1 MTSAT
6 RPRTGRT
13 HVPRTPRNRTRTR
26 RPRLRRTVVGVLTA
40 VAAALAPALLA
51 PATAHAAGES
61 VQVYLTTTSDSG
73 GRDVAKGLQQQAPV
87 SFAAG
92 TGGPGQ
98 NVTVDEGT
106 TYQEFTGGGA
116 SFTDTA
122 AWLMNSSGALS
133 ATTRDS
139 VMRKLFDPVDGIG
152 LGFLRNPMGA
162 SDLAR
167 YSYTYDDMPAGQ
179 NDPALAHFSIA
190 HDLADIVPLTAQARR
205 LNPDVKVM
213 GTPWS
218 PPPWMKDN
226 DSYSLGWVESQYYA
240 AYAQYFVKYLQAYQA
255 QGVPVDY
262 VTVQNEPTCC
272 SGYPSAQWNGS
283 GLAYFTKNDLLPA
296 LHAAGLSTKVLA
308 LDWNWDTY
316 DGYGAPVVGDAAIR
330 DDPNFGG
337 IAWHGYGGDVSEQ
350 TAVHN
355 QYPDV
360 PAFDT
365 EHSGGTWIGNQQKE
379 DMENLIDYTRNWGQ
393 SWVKWSLAVDQGM
406 GPHNGGC
413 GTCTGLVTVHNGDSR
428 SGQVDYT
435 IEYYTMGHLTKFVRP
450 GATRIASTANSTVRN
465 VAWRN
470 PDGSKALIAY
480 NESSSAQTLRVDWGD
495 ENFSYALPGGAS
507 ATFTWSGTPGSG
519 GGTGGHTGAI
529 TGYGGKCVDVAGAD
543 SANGTAVQLYDCN
556 GTDAQKWTAAGDTLQ
571 ALGKC
576 MDVTSAGTANGT
588 KVQLYDCNGTGSQVW
603 TRGPGGALVNPQSGR
618 CLDAT
623 GPSSANGT
631 RLQIWDCTGA
641 ANQQW
646 SAPAA

>member
-1 MTSAT
+1 MSAAT
-6 RPRTGRT
+6 RPHTGRSSGS
-13 HVPRTPRNRTRTR
+13 
-26 RPRLRRTVVGVLTA
+26 RLRRVIVGTLTA
-40 VAAALAPALLA
+40 AAAAITPMLAV

-61 VQVYLTTTSDSG
+61 VQVYLTTTNDSG
-73 GRDVAKGLQQQAPV
+73 GRNVVKGLEQQAPL
-87 SFAAG
+87 SFGSG
-92 TGGPGQ
+92 TGGSGQ

-106 TYQEFTGGGA
+106 TYQQFTGGGA

-133 ATTRDS
+133 ASTRNT
-139 VMRKLFDPVDGIG
+139 VMQKLFDPVNGIG
-152 LGFLRNPMGA
+152 IGFLRNPMGA

-167 YSYTYDDMPAGQ
+167 GNYTYDDMPAGQ
-179 NDPALAHFSIA
+179 TDASLAHFSIA
-190 HDLADIVPLTAQARR
+190 HDLADVVPLTKQARQ
-205 LNPDVKVM
+205 LNPNVKVM
-213 GTPWS
+213 GTPWT

-226 DSYSLGWVESQYYA
+226 GAYSQGWLQSQYYA

-262 VTVQNEPTCC
+262 ITVQNEPTCC
-272 SGYPSAQWNGS
+272 SGYPSAQWNGT
-283 GLAYFTKNDLLPA
+283 GLAYFTKTNLLPA
-296 LHAAGLSTKVLA
+296 LHTAGLSTKVLA

-316 DGYGAPVVGDAAIR
+316 DSYAAPTVTDAAVR
-330 DDPNFGG
+330 NDPNFGG
-337 IAWHGYGGDVSEQ
+337 IAWHGYGGSVGEQ
-350 TAVHN
+350 TTVHN
-355 QYPDV
+355 QYPAL

-365 EHSGGTWIGNQQKE
+365 EHSGGTWIANQQKE

-393 SWVKWSLAVDQGM
+393 SWVKWSLAVDQNM

-435 IEYYTMGHLTKFVRP
+435 IEYYTMGQLTKFVKP
-450 GATRIASTANSTVRN
+450 GATRIASTDNSTIRN

-480 NESSSAQTLRVDWGD
+480 NESSSAQTLRVNWGN
-495 ENFSYALPGGAS
+495 ENFSYSLPGGAS
-507 ATFTWSGTPGSG
+507 ATFTWAGTPGTG
-519 GGTGGHTGAI
+519 GNTGGHTGTI
-529 TGYGGKCVDVAGAD
+529 TGYGGKCVDVASGS

-556 GTDAQKWTAAGDTLQ
+556 GSTAQSWTASGSTFQ

-576 MDVTSAGTANGT
+576 LDVASAGTANGSQ
-588 KVQLYDCNGTGSQVW
+588 VQLYDCNGTGSQVW
-603 TRGPGGALVNPQSGR
+603 SRGAGNTLVNPQSGR

-641 ANQQW
+641 SNQQW
-646 SAPAA
+646 TAPAA

>member
-1 MTSAT
+1 MSAAT
-6 RPRTGRT
+6 RPHTGRSS
-13 HVPRTPRNRTRTR
+13 RS
-26 RPRLRRTVVGVLTA
+26 RLRRVVVGTLTA
-40 VAAALAPALLA
+40 AAAAITPMLAVPV
-51 PATAHAAGES
+51 TAHAAGES
-61 VQVYLTTTSDSG
+61 VQVYLTTTNDSG
-73 GRDVAKGLQQQAPV
+73 GRNVVKGLEQQAPL
-87 SFAAG
+87 SFASG
-92 TGGPGQ
+92 TGGSGQ

-106 TYQEFTGGGA
+106 TYQKFTGGGA

-133 ATTRDS
+133 ASTRNT
-139 VMRKLFDPVDGIG
+139 VMQKLFDPVNGIG

-167 YSYTYDDMPAGQ
+167 GNYTYDDMPAGQ
-179 NDPALAHFSIA
+179 TDPGLAHFSIA
-190 HDLADIVPLTAQARR
+190 HDLADVVPLTKQARQ

-213 GTPWS
+213 GTPWT

-226 DSYSLGWVESQYYA
+226 DAYSQGWLESQYYA

-283 GLAYFTKNDLLPA
+283 GLAYFTKTDLLPA

-316 DGYGAPVVGDAAIR
+316 DSYAAPTVTDSAVR
-330 DDPNFGG
+330 NDPNFGG
-337 IAWHGYGGDVSEQ
+337 IAWHGYGGNVGEQ
-350 TAVHN
+350 TTVHN
-355 QYPDV
+355 QYPTL

-365 EHSGGTWIGNQQKE
+365 EHSGGTWIANQQKE

-393 SWVKWSLAVDQGM
+393 SWVKWSLAVDQNM

-413 GTCTGLVTVHNGDSR
+413 GTCTGLITVHNGDSR

-435 IEYYTMGHLTKFVRP
+435 IEYYTMGQLTKFVKP
-450 GATRIASTANSTVRN
+450 GATRIASTDNSTVRN

-480 NESSSAQTLRVDWGD
+480 NESSSAQTLRVNWGN
-495 ENFSYALPGGAS
+495 ENFSYSLPGGAS
-507 ATFTWSGTPGSG
+507 ATFTWSGTPGTG
-519 GGTGGHTGAI
+519 GGNTGGHTGTI
-529 TGYGGKCVDVAGAD
+529 TGYGGKCVDVAGAS
-543 SANGTAVQLYDCN
+543 SANGAAVQLYDCN
-556 GTDAQKWTAAGDTLQ
+556 GTAAQSWTASGSTFQ

-576 MDVTSAGTANGT
+576 MDVAAAGTANGT
-588 KVQLYDCNGTGSQVW
+588 QVQLYDCNGTGSQVW
-603 TRGPGGALVNPQSGR
+603 TRGADNTLVNPQSGR

-646 SAPAA
+646 NAPAA

>member
-1 MTSAT
+1 MSAAT
-6 RPRTGRT
+6 RPHAGR
-13 HVPRTPRNRTRTR
+13 R
-26 RPRLRRTVVGVLTA
+26 RLRRTLVGML
-40 VAAALAPALLA
+40 AAAAAAVTPMLAV

-73 GRDVAKGLQQQAPV
+73 GRNVVKGLEQQAPI
-87 SFAAG
+87 SFTTG
-92 TGGPGQ
+92 TGGSGQ
-98 NVTVDEGT
+98 NVTVDENT
-106 TYQEFTGGGA
+106 TYQQFTGGGA

-133 ATTRDS
+133 ASTRNT
-139 VMRKLFDPVDGIG
+139 VMQKLFDPVNGIG

-167 YSYTYDDMPAGQ
+167 GNYTYDDMPAGQ
-179 NDPALAHFSIA
+179 TDPSLAHFSIA
-190 HDLADIVPLTAQARR
+190 HDLADVLPLTKQARQ
-205 LNPDVKVM
+205 LNPNVKVM
-213 GTPWS
+213 GTPWT

-226 DSYSLGWVESQYYA
+226 DAYSQGWLESQYYA

-255 QGVPVDY
+255 QGVPIDY

-272 SGYPSAQWNGS
+272 GGYPSAQWNGS
-283 GLAYFTKNDLLPA
+283 GLAYFTKTNLLPA

-316 DGYGAPVVGDAAIR
+316 DSYAAPTVTDAAIR
-330 DDPNFGG
+330 NDPNFGG
-337 IAWHGYGGDVSEQ
+337 LAWHGYGGDVGEQ
-350 TAVHN
+350 TTVHN
-355 QYPDV
+355 QYPNL

-379 DMENLIDYTRNWGQ
+379 DMHNLIDYTRNWGQ
-393 SWVKWSLAVDQGM
+393 SWVKWSLAVDQNM

-413 GTCTGLVTVHNGDSR
+413 GTCTGLITVHNGDSR

-435 IEYYTMGHLTKFVRP
+435 IEYYTMGHLTKFVKP
-450 GATRIASTANSTVRN
+450 GAYRIASTANSSVPN

-480 NESSSAQTLRVDWGD
+480 NDTSSAQTIRANWGN
-495 ENFSYALPGGAS
+495 ENFSYSLPAGAS
-507 ATFTWSGTPGSG
+507 ATFTWNGTQGTG
-519 GGTGGHTGAI
+519 GGNTGGHTGTI
-529 TGYGGKCVDVAGAD
+529 TGYGGKCVDAAGAS

-556 GTDAQKWTAAGDTLQ
+556 GTNAQQWTASGSTFQ
-571 ALGKC
+571 VLGKC
-576 MDVTSAGTANGT
+576 LDLTSGGTANGT
-588 KVQLYDCNGTGSQVW
+588 QAQLYDCNGSGAQQW
-603 TRGPGGALVNPQSGR
+603 TRGANNTLVNPQSGR

-646 SAPAA
+646 NAPAA